1 MAANT
6 EVQKAVAGWPCLT
19 PAGLRLRFTPVAP
32 SPRQAAFL
40 SLVNREALYGGSAGA
55 GKMLDLSTVVLSTK
69 GWTTMGELQVGDVVF
84 DHDGQPTRVLWK
96 SPVRTPTTYRVT
108 MSDGEVIHACDDHL
122 WNVADERQRANYQ
135 HTNPRRQATRR
146 ARRPSRGLTDEQR
159 AAATDGRARGTALA
173 LIETNARR
181 AVEARESA
189 ERPSVWDYTT
199 TMTTEAVRALQGA
212 ERKRVAI
219 PNGAPLHAPGAWRSD
234 VPPYTLGVWLGDGRA
249 ADGSI
254 YTCEADRAALTAE
267 LAADGWTV
275 EVVGT
280 VPAASSLT
288 ATQDFHRLKLTRDG
302 RTLGVILRAEG
313 LLGNKH
319 VPDWVHLAPHADRQ
333 AFLGGFCDTDGTV
346 DRRGRVEFCLAR
358 EDMVRDVHSLF
369 WGIGEK
375 PSRVTERV
383 TRNQVEGFT
392 GVAWRFSIARCSQY
406 LFRLPRKRDRLS
418 IDRGC
423 GSRNEYRS
431 IESIEEVDPRPMQCI
446 TVDNPRGLYRVGRS
460 HLTTH
465 NSAALLMGAL
475 MFCDVPGYNALILRR
490 TLTDLKLPDGL
501 IDVSNDWLSGTGAK
515 YNANDYR
522 WTFPKPDGDLDGG
535 AVLQFGYMSA
545 YGSETRYKSSQ
556 FQYCVERSERVR
568 MADGSLRRIDSIHPG
583 DWVATL
589 VGPRRVTHTFD
600 VGVKAAVRVTTPYG
614 SVVCSPDH
622 PILMSDGTWADPT
635 VLAPTRCPQ
644 CDTTSAVSPTSPP
657 AARTPD
663 WHWSTDRRPAL
674 AGATPAATPVGRPDL
689 DVGRAGGRTG
699 CAASGGAPPAGLPPR
714 LSTDPAGRLALEPH
728 RGAPEIVL
736 RSRGR
741 ALGRESSG
749 PVAAGSLASCDCGP
763 RRGDARPR
771 LVPAVA
777 PPHTPSPAGAG
788 ASSPLAPRSGGR
800 ARTRGCSPA
809 ASATFVHPYTRG
821 LERATVPVAAAGGTG
836 TVPVGDA
843 YLWDIRVGGASHY
856 ITESGLI
863 HANCGF
869 DELTEFPWEEQVL
882 YLQSR
887 MRSSIGFHP
896 PAADG
901 LTVDRVPLRL
911 RGATNPGGIGGDWV
925 RKRYV
930 AVDTRIRP
938 FLPGRVH
945 DNPGLNAEEYL
956 ASLAEL
962 PEVER
967 RRLQDGDWD
976 VFDIPGALWRYD
988 DFAWTDRT
996 EPKPVTDVDVRAMA
1010 IDPAVTDETGKGDE
1024 TGILIGSLTQGDLT
1038 VELDLSGRMHPD
1050 DWARLAVAEYHK
1062 WGCSSVIVED
1072 NQGKALLHGALGNAA
1087 DQLGLP
1093 RPNLAVIT
1101 AKESKEA
1108 RAIPVAQAYRSTPR
1122 RVYHD
1127 LTIKGGR
1134 LESQLTSWVPRRPT
1148 TKIPSPDRLD
1158 ALVWLVRHLLWNEGK
1173 SATYRTPRTGQGS
1186 VASRMMGKM
1195 PGT

>member
-6 EVQKAVAGWPCLT
+6 EVQKATYGWPCVT

-40 SLVNREALYGGSAGA
+40 ALTNREALYGGSAGA
-55 GKMLDLSTVVLSTK
+55 GKMLDLSTAVLSTK
-69 GWTTMGELQVGDVVF
+69 GWTTMGELEVGDVIF
-84 DHDGQPTRVLWK
+84 DHDGEPTRVLWK
-96 SPVRTPTTYRVT
+96 SPVEARSTCRVT
-108 MSDGEVIHACDDHL
+108 MSDGEVVYACTEHL
-122 WNVADERQRANYQ
+122 WNVADERQRVNHQ
-135 HTNPRRQATRR
+135 NTNPRRQAARR
-146 ARRPSRGLTDEQR
+146 AQRPSRGLTDEQR

-181 AVEARESA
+181 AAEAREGV

-199 TMTTEAVRALQGA
+199 TMTTEAVRALQEA

-219 PNGAPLHAPGAWRSD
+219 PNGAPLHTSGGWRSE

-254 YTCEADRAALTAE
+254 YTCEADRAALVAE
-267 LAADGWTV
+267 LEADGWTV
-275 EVVGT
+275 EVAST
-280 VPAASSLT
+280 AAASPST
-288 ATQDFHRLKLTRDG
+288 THNQDFHRLKLTRDG
-302 RTLGVILRAEG
+302 KTLGAILRAEG
-313 LLGNKH
+313 LLGDKH

-383 TRNQVEGFT
+383 TRNQTEGFT
-392 GVAWRFSIARCSQY
+392 GRAWRFSIARCSQY
-406 LFRLPRKRDRLS
+406 LFRLPRKRDRLAV
-418 IDRGC
+418 DRGC

-431 IESIEEVDPRPMQCI
+431 IESIEEVEPRPMQCI

-475 MFCDVPGYNALILRR
+475 MFADVPGYNALILRR

-522 WTFPKPDGDLDGG
+522 WTFPKPDGDLEGG
-535 AVLQFGYMSA
+535 AVLQFGYMAA

-556 FQYCVERSERVR
+556 FQYV
-568 MADGSLRRIDSIHPG
+568 
-583 DWVATL
+583 
-589 VGPRRVTHTFD
+589 
-600 VGVKAAVRVTTPYG
+600 
-614 SVVCSPDH
+614 
-622 PILMSDGTWADPT
+622 
-635 VLAPTRCPQ
+635 
-644 CDTTSAVSPTSPP
+644 
-657 AARTPD
+657 
-663 WHWSTDRRPAL
+663 
-674 AGATPAATPVGRPDL
+674 
-689 DVGRAGGRTG
+689 
-699 CAASGGAPPAGLPPR
+699 
-714 LSTDPAGRLALEPH
+714 
-728 RGAPEIVL
+728 
-736 RSRGR
+736 
-741 ALGRESSG
+741 
-749 PVAAGSLASCDCGP
+749 
-763 RRGDARPR
+763 
-771 LVPAVA
+771 
-777 PPHTPSPAGAG
+777 
-788 ASSPLAPRSGGR
+788 
-800 ARTRGCSPA
+800 
-809 ASATFVHPYTRG
+809 
-821 LERATVPVAAAGGTG
+821 
-836 TVPVGDA
+836 
-843 YLWDIRVGGASHY
+843 
-856 ITESGLI
+856 
-863 HANCGF
+863 GF

-901 LTVDRVPLRL
+901 LTVDQVPLRL

-930 AVDTRIRP
+930 SAETAIRP
-938 FLPGRVH
+938 FLPGRVQ
-945 DNPGLNAEEYL
+945 DNPGLDAESYL

-976 VFDIPGALWRYD
+976 VFDIPGALWKYD
-988 DFAWTDRT
+988 DLAWTDRT

-1010 IDPAVTDETGKGDE
+1010 IDPAVSDETGHGDE
-1024 TGILIGSLTQGDLT
+1024 TGILIGSLTRGDLT

-1062 WGCSSVIVED
+1062 WGCSSVIAED
-1072 NQGKALLHGALGNAA
+1072 NQGKALIGMALGNAA

-1093 RPNLAVIT
+1093 RPKLTTIT

-1127 LTIKGGR
+1127 LTLKGGR

-1158 ALVWLVRHLLWNEGK
+1158 ALVWLVRHLLWGEGR
-1173 SATYRTPRTGQGS
+1173 SSEYRTPRSRQS
-1186 VASRMMGKM
+1186 VASVMTRKM
-1195 PGT
+1195 PGV